1 MTQKT
6 MWWALAAAALLLG
19 CATKQPSLRGT
30 PASPDSVGEVR
41 TAPAPN
47 DQTQL
52 TVTVYNLPKPQ
63 IVAHDATMYIA
74 WAKPSKESGQPQ
86 KLGQLSVDEG
96 EVGTMQVTTPLRDF
110 DLIITAEAPDS
121 EGMRGEPVVTGH
133 VARD

>member
-1 MTQKT
+1 MAQRT
-6 MWWALAAAALLLG
+6 MWLALTAAALILG
-19 CATKQPSLRGT
+19 CASQQRTIRGT
-30 PASPDSVGEVR
+30 PVSPDSIGEVR
-41 TAPAPN
+41 TAAGPN

-86 KLGQLSVDEG
+86 KLGQLTVDEG
-96 EVGTMQVTTPLRDF
+96 VGTLQATTPLREF
-110 DLIITAEAPDS
+110 QLIVTAEPPDS
-121 EGMRGEPVVTGH
+121 SGMSGEPVLTGH

>member
-1 MTQKT
+1 
-6 MWWALAAAALLLG
+6 MWLALAAAALILG
-19 CATKQPSLRGT
+19 CSSQRPALRGT
-30 PASPDSVGEVR
+30 PVSPDSVGEVR

-86 KLGQLSVDEG
+86 KLGQVTVDDG
-96 EVGTMQVTTPLRDF
+96 EVGTLQVTTPLREF
-110 DLIITAEAPDS
+110 ELIVTAEPS
-121 EGMRGEPVVTGH
+121 ESSGMSGEPVVTGH